1 MVWHL
6 TLTAHRDVED
16 RLPIATP
23 DVINQAQYALD
34 IKQKALPLYE
44 QAFDIE
50 YPLPKL
56 DTLVANDFDAG
67 AMENWVNMV
76 LFLYY
81 RVVIIGGLQYG
92 QGLITGRTTA
102 YLVDPENADIAAK
115 KRIARTQSH
124 EVAHMWSV
132 ILSEELVGSDR
143 IGLGLATSRQWRGG
157 TICISMKVL
166 PDWFQHKQPVLNVSQ
181 PGFATLARSISEHSF

>member
-1 MVWHL
+1 MVRL
-6 TLTAHRDVED
+6 TLTADRIVENC
-16 RLPIATP
+16 LPLATP

-67 AMENWVNMV
+67 AMENWVNMR

-81 RVVIIGGLQYG
+81 GTILIGGSRYG

-102 YLVDPENADIAAK
+102 FLVDPENADLAAK
-115 KRIARTQSH
+115 KRIAGTQSH
-124 EVAHMWSV
+124 EVAHMWCV
-132 ILSEELVGSDR
+132 IPAGKL
-143 IGLGLATSRQWRGG
+143 
-157 TICISMKVL
+157 C
-166 PDWFQHKQPVLNVSQ
+166 WF
-181 PGFATLARSISEHSF
+181 

>member
-1 MVWHL
+1 MVRL
-6 TLTAHRDVED
+6 TLTAHRNVENC
-16 RLPIATP
+16 LPLATP

-67 AMENWVNMV
+67 AMENWVNMR

-81 RVVIIGGLQYG
+81 RTILIGGSQYG

-102 YLVDPENADIAAK
+102 FLVDPENADLAAK
-115 KRIARTQSH
+115 KRIAGTQSH
-124 EVAHMWSV
+124 EVAHMWCV
-132 ILSEELVGSDR
+132 ITAGKL
-143 IGLGLATSRQWRGG
+143 
-157 TICISMKVL
+157 C
-166 PDWFQHKQPVLNVSQ
+166 WF
-181 PGFATLARSISEHSF
+181 

>member
-1 MVWHL
+1 
-6 TLTAHRDVED
+6 
-16 RLPIATP
+16 
-23 DVINQAQYALD
+23 VINQAQYALD

-67 AMENWVNMV
+67 AMENWVNMCP
-76 LFLYY
+76 FLYY
-81 RVVIIGGLQYG
+81 GTILIIGLQYG

-115 KRIARTQSH
+115 KRIAGTQSH
-124 EVAHMWSV
+124 EVAHMWYV
-132 ILSEELVGSDR
+132 ILSEKH
-143 IGLGLATSRQWRGG
+143 
-157 TICISMKVL
+157 C
-166 PDWFQHKQPVLNVSQ
+166 
-181 PGFATLARSISEHSF
+181 

>member
-1 MVWHL
+1 MGKFARYAYIVRL
-6 TLTAHRDVED
+6 TSTALRNVEN
-16 RLPIATP
+16 RLPLATP

-67 AMENWVNMV
+67 AMENWVNMCP
-76 LFLYY
+76 FLYY
-81 RVVIIGGLQYG
+81 GTILIIGLQYG

-115 KRIARTQSH
+115 KRIAGTQSH
-124 EVAHMWSV
+124 EVAHMWYV
-132 ILSEELVGSDR
+132 ILSEKH
-143 IGLGLATSRQWRGG
+143 
-157 TICISMKVL
+157 C
-166 PDWFQHKQPVLNVSQ
+166 
-181 PGFATLARSISEHSF
+181 

>member
-1 MVWHL
+1 M
-6 TLTAHRDVED
+6 
-16 RLPIATP
+16 
-23 DVINQAQYALD
+23 INQAQYALD

-67 AMENWVNMV
+67 AMENWVIFC
-76 LFLYY
+76 LFCILGLCRLVSLYF
-81 RVVIIGGLQYG
+81 G

-115 KRIARTQSH
+115 KRIAGTQSH
-124 EVAHMWSV
+124 EVAHMWCV
-132 ILSEELVGSDR
+132 IISRGAVLDLIVLV
-143 IGLGLATSRQWRGG
+143 LGLATSRPWSGG
-157 TICISMKVL
+157 TICISMKV
-166 PDWFQHKQPVLNVSQ
+166 VLDRFS
-181 PGFATLARSISEHSF
+181 S